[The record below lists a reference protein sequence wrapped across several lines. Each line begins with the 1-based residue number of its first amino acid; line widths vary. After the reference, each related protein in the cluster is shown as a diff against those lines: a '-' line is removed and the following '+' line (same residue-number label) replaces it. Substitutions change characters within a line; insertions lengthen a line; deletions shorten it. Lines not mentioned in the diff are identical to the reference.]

1 MKVKMVGG
9 PLNGKTA
16 NLPKIMHGITLQD
29 DNPDQNGQVLTHKY
43 ELQRFQ
49 KNQGWRLQYMGCTME
64 NPAEGHPALQSIAKG
79 N

>member
-1 MKVKMVGG
+1 MKVRMNGG

-16 NLPKIMHGITLQD
+16 TLPKILPGITVQD
-29 DNPDQNGQVLTHKY
+29 DNMDANGQVLTHKY

-64 NPAEGHPALQSIAKG
+64 YPAQNHPALQSVAKG
-79 N
+79 